1 MRKSKLQE
9 TLGTYQRIEKIWD
22 TPAYK
27 TAVKRIAQ
35 LSTHDML
42 MWADT
47 AAVGLAQGFDDYKQ
61 HETPESLYEITE
73 KISAMQALVEELMK
87 RHDRS

>member
-9 TLGTYQRIEKIWD
+9 TLETYQRIEKIWD

-27 TAVKRIAQ
+27 TAVKRVPK
-35 LSTHDML
+35 LSTHDL
-42 MWADT
+42 LNWADT
-47 AAVGLAQGFDDYKQ
+47 ASIGLGQGFDDYKQ
-61 HETPESLYEITE
+61 HGTPESLYEIRE

-87 RHDRS
+87 RHEA